1 MNKNIKKLLQNHL
14 HLKDYFLENGLTL
27 SSNNYI
33 KGKENHFSVEEDY
46 LTIRITEYY
55 TTANIELCL
64 AFMLA
69 NFTKS
74 EIKQLVS
81 MFEFHHNLFGT
92 PLLKDEVYQIMVTD
106 THMSFTSK
114 LIELQI
120 TKTSME
126 VYQDC
131 SFFETVQTIKP
142 VNIKSF
148 HKAMIKQLPKSLS
161 IYFNRPVKA
170 INNNTIQTLLNESV
184 FDYNERINSKPFF
197 KACPDYDFYKN
208 ITNHQLSYLIKE
220 YSYNSPISNEQLIK
234 DYDLVIL
241 KQTSERAVK
250 VPEELKQPVEIL
262 IDVKQMHLIRKVL
275 TPVFKENDLSY
286 LLSIISLMHF
296 IENIKNPYSNDCFV
310 NIEKEPTLND
320 SREYVYDNHYI
331 FNISFAD
338 FSMNIGRET
347 ELISFGLYDYDYKTC
362 KSDNFKTIYTS
373 LVKLTKKI
381 IKTSLDIE
389 NSEVKYDHI
398 KLIQMQNS

>member
-1 MNKNIKKLLQNHL
+1 MNKNITKLLKNHL
-14 HLKDYFLENGLTL
+14 HLKDYFLANGLTL
-27 SSNNYI
+27 SPNNYI
-33 KGKENHFSVEEDY
+33 KGTENCFSVEENY
-46 LTIRITEYY
+46 LNIKITEYY

-64 AFMLA
+64 AFMLP

-74 EIKQLVS
+74 EIKQVIT

-114 LIELQI
+114 LIEFQI
-120 TKTSME
+120 TKKSME
-126 VYQDC
+126 VYQEC
-131 SFFETVQTIKP
+131 SFFETAQVIKP

-148 HKAMIKQLPKSLS
+148 HKTIIKQLPKSLS
-161 IYFNRPVKA
+161 IYFNRPIKN
-170 INNNTIQTLLNESV
+170 ITNKTIQTLLNEPILA
-184 FDYNERINSKPFF
+184 YNERINSKPFF
-197 KACPDYDFYKN
+197 KPCSDFDFYKN

-234 DYDLVIL
+234 KYDLVIL
-241 KQTSERAVK
+241 RQVSEPAVE

-275 TPVFKENDLSY
+275 TPVFKEHDLSY

-296 IENIKNPYSNDCFV
+296 IENIKNPHSNDCFV

-320 SREYVYDNHYI
+320 SKEYVLDNHYI

-362 KSDNFKTIYTS
+362 KSDNFKTIYNS
-373 LVKLTKKI
+373 LVKLAKKI
-381 IKTSLDIE
+381 ITKSLDIK
-389 NSEVKYDHI
+389 STEVKCDHI
-398 KLIQMQNS
+398 KLIQMQNF